1 VGGSRDRTL
10 DDGTG
15 VRDAPGVRRPP
26 PVLIGLLLLVLL
38 IAAVLLV
45 AGRRG
50 DLGRGPG
57 VEGLRAVAPVVAALP
72 G

>member
-1 VGGSRDRTL
+1 
-10 DDGTG
+10 
-15 VRDAPGVRRPP
+15 VRRPP

>member
-1 VGGSRDRTL
+1 M
-10 DDGTG
+10 
-15 VRDAPGVRRPP
+15 RRPP
-26 PVLIGLLLLVLL
+26 PVLVGLLLLVLL

-45 AGRRG
+45 AARRG

-57 VEGLRAVAPVVAALP
+57 VEGQPAVAPVLAALP